1 MLFSGASGSTIGRKY
16 YLSKRYRKISKN
28 PSINDYFNFIGSG
41 NLAGLLGIFLGVPFY
56 AICRTII
63 YYVIDMVKAGRSE
76 KVTNAVLLGNET
88 NTKENN
94 G

>member
-28 PSINDYFNFIGSG
+28 PSINDYFNFIGR

>member
-16 YLSKRYRKISKN
+16 YLSKRYRKISKIH
-28 PSINDYFNFIGSG
+28 PLTIILILLVAG
-41 NLAGLLGIFLGVPFY
+41 NLAGLLGISSVSHFTQSAGPLSTMLLIWSKRV
-56 AICRTII
+56 
-63 YYVIDMVKAGRSE
+63 VVK

>member
-16 YLSKRYRKISKN
+16 YLSKRYRKISKIH
-28 PSINDYFNFIGSG
+28 PLTIILILLVAG

-76 KVTNAVLLGNET
+76 KSYQCRSFRE
-88 NTKENN
+88 
-94 G
+94 